1 MSFVHPVYLL
11 ILWCLPVIGAAVLWR
26 RRRHL
31 NSVDRFAGQ
40 RNRAAGGSGRFIAQL
55 VLWLAGI
62 GLLLI
67 AAARPQWGMR
77 PMPVYTANRNVLVL
91 LDVSRSM
98 LSEDIR
104 PSRLER
110 ARADL
115 LDLVDALEGDRCGV
129 MAFRDGARMIC
140 PFTTDT
146 AFVRQVLETVSI
158 DAAPRGETD
167 IGKALETAL
176 TAFQKQGGDHHAI
189 LLLSDGEDLTGHGA
203 EIARKC
209 AQQKI
214 PVFCVGVGS
223 REGGS
228 VPADEEGTPLQYR
241 GEAVVSKLNPASL
254 ITIANLSGGVYL
266 PIESTSSGG
275 DTLGTIYRNHV
286 RRIVQHELEEQTEE
300 RKIERFGWFLGP
312 GLLLLFV
319 AAALSTGR
327 PRRRAKAASVATATA
342 GSQGAAAL
350 AVLLSFGCCSL
361 FAQDPS
367 AEILSTPVALPPA
380 AAAAPDSPAPAASL
394 PAPGAVSAP
403 AAASEPLPD
412 GPDARRQLARQAQ
425 KSSPLDALRL
435 YRAALAAPDDGNAEL
450 LDTIRINAGLA
461 ALAADQPNAAL
472 ELFRAAVPSSAS
484 QEGIGLACYRL
495 GKDDAVLAA
504 ATNAA
509 MRATALDRKADH
521 MSRAAASF
529 RDAMQD
535 AALTPAR
542 AALLETNLVS
552 AAALAKSYRE
562 GAQEARLAARIEN
575 KAPAELLQMLS
586 EDTRKAYALAAPA
599 FTNAL
604 EKRIAPLESAAGLQR
619 RAAELWPAL
628 NQALMTQIQQATTN
642 LDSVAEWK
650 NTLTKAADQSE
661 NAIGALENL
670 LPESLGALRESEA
683 VAFAFQQMLADPLQ
697 LLDQAIEC
705 QSNALSRVSD
715 IRKIRTPFQEQLGAF
730 GAYDL
735 FSQRL
740 QPWLDQQAALPQT
753 EAEQPQ
759 PGQLTPE
766 QRAELQRLCDE
777 TTGTYQLMQMS
788 MTPGAD
794 LLPET
799 QLPNAEQSAANLC
812 AIRDL
817 LRPPRQNRQNQQNQ
831 QQQQN
836 QNQQNQQNQQ
846 QQDSSSQDQQN
857 QNQNQNQDQQEQQ
870 DESDANEDSQQQD
883 SSQEEQ
889 AEPEST
895 QPEDEAEETP
905 EPADETSDPDQEEA
919 DALLQAVLDQE
930 RDRADAKRRRQ
941 MMHAPRLDVRDW

>member
-1 MSFVHPVYLL
+1 
-11 ILWCLPVIGAAVLWR
+11 
-26 RRRHL
+26 
-31 NSVDRFAGQ
+31 
-40 RNRAAGGSGRFIAQL
+40 
-55 VLWLAGI
+55 
-62 GLLLI
+62 
-67 AAARPQWGMR
+67 
-77 PMPVYTANRNVLVL
+77 
-91 LDVSRSM
+91 
-98 LSEDIR
+98 
-104 PSRLER
+104 
-110 ARADL
+110 
-115 LDLVDALEGDRCGV
+115 
-129 MAFRDGARMIC
+129 
-140 PFTTDT
+140 
-146 AFVRQVLETVSI
+146 
-158 DAAPRGETD
+158 
-167 IGKALETAL
+167 
-176 TAFQKQGGDHHAI
+176 
-189 LLLSDGEDLTGHGA
+189 
-203 EIARKC
+203 
-209 AQQKI
+209 
-214 PVFCVGVGS
+214 
-223 REGGS
+223 
-228 VPADEEGTPLQYR
+228 
-241 GEAVVSKLNPASL
+241 
-254 ITIANLSGGVYL
+254 
-266 PIESTSSGG
+266 
-275 DTLGTIYRNHV
+275 
-286 RRIVQHELEEQTEE
+286 
-300 RKIERFGWFLGP
+300 
-312 GLLLLFV
+312 
-319 AAALSTGR
+319 
-327 PRRRAKAASVATATA
+327 
-342 GSQGAAAL
+342 
-350 AVLLSFGCCSL
+350 
-361 FAQDPS
+361 
-367 AEILSTPVALPPA
+367 
-380 AAAAPDSPAPAASL
+380 
-394 PAPGAVSAP
+394 
-403 AAASEPLPD
+403 
-412 GPDARRQLARQAQ
+412 
-425 KSSPLDALRL
+425 
-435 YRAALAAPDDGNAEL
+435 
-450 LDTIRINAGLA
+450 
-461 ALAADQPNAAL
+461 
-472 ELFRAAVPSSAS
+472 
-484 QEGIGLACYRL
+484 
-495 GKDDAVLAA
+495 
-504 ATNAA
+504 
-509 MRATALDRKADH
+509 

-529 RDAMQD
+529 RDALQD

-642 LDSVAEWK
+642 LDAVAEWK

-683 VAFAFQQMLADPLQ
+683 AAFAFQQMLADPLQ

-817 LRPPRQNRQNQQNQ
+817 LRPPRQNQQNQ

-836 QNQQNQQNQQ
+836 QNQQNQQNQQQQDSSSQDQQNQQ